1 MVGKSNFL
9 VNNFSLWVS
18 EILESWNLS
27 AFYHSVLTQ
36 CIVAVFILIMATIL
50 YFVAKYTIRLILRL
64 FARFSVMKF
73 AQSLLDNKFSASLVL
88 LVPVWWVKSSI
99 PIFHELQNILF
110 WNKIFDLILLFI
122 YYQILSSILRAL
134 TNFLNSTPKYKD
146 KPIES
151 YFQIIKIIIA
161 VILIASAFTVITDT
175 SILDLFKAMGAISAI
190 MMLIFKDSILGFVS
204 SVQVT
209 TNDMVRI
216 GDWITIPKHNADG
229 TVEQISLTTVKVRNF
244 DNTITTV
251 PTYSLVSDSFQN
263 WRAMQQSGGRRIKR
277 AITIKQSTIRYIED
291 DEIERFEKIQG
302 IQQYM
307 IERTKIINE
316 HNERIGADR
325 SLRVN
330 GRNMTNIGLYR
341 KYAENYL
348 QNFPQ
353 LNHNMMIMVRQLPAT
368 EMGLPLEVYCF
379 TNTIKWRE
387 YENITAD
394 IFDHLVSAVRYFDL
408 EIFERNSDTDKVV
421 FNFDKNSK

>member
-1 MVGKSNFL
+1 MESKSNFL
-9 VNNFSLWVS
+9 VNNFSLWTN
-18 EILESWNLS
+18 EILESLNLS
-27 AFYHSVLTQ
+27 DFYHSVFKE

-50 YFVAKYTIRLILRL
+50 YFFAKYTIRFVLKILT
-64 FARFSVMKF
+64 RFSVLKL

-88 LVPVWWVKSSI
+88 LVPLWWAKSSI
-99 PIFHELQNILF
+99 PILHELENLTF

-122 YYQILSSILRAL
+122 YYQILSSLFRAL
-134 TNFLNSTPKYKD
+134 VGFLNSTPKYKD
-146 KPIES
+146 KPIQS
-151 YFQIIKIIIA
+151 YFQIIKIIVA
-161 VILIASAFTVITDT
+161 VVLIGSAFTVITDT

-209 TNDMVRI
+209 TNDMVRL

-291 DEIERFEKIQG
+291 SEIERFEKIQG

-368 EMGLPLEVYCF
+368 EIGLPLEVYCF

-408 EIFERNSDTDKVV
+408 EIFERNSDTDKIVL
-421 FNFDKNSK
+421 NLEK